1 MYFLKYNEHYFPA
14 SEKYQMTA
22 VPQIDDADV
31 FNSIHLDDLWCVDK
45 LILSKKLGYVCGP
58 AGIPPPVPGL
68 YVVRPI
74 MNLKSMCV
82 GTTIQYLNS
91 DSIPDGY
98 FWCEMFTGRHMSF
111 DYNWG
116 KQTLA
121 VEGFRTDPARLD
133 RFSRWSKIDQDFKLP
148 DVLQTLADRYVW
160 FNVEVIGD
168 KVIEVHFRY
177 NDDFANHTA
186 SKIVPVWIGQD
197 ITPPPNWA
205 WYASPMRD
213 RLGFWTRNN

>member
-1 MYFLKYNEHYFPA
+1 M
-14 SEKYQMTA
+14 SV
-22 VPQIDDADV
+22 VPQLGDTDV
-31 FNSIHLDDLWCVDK
+31 FDSIATDDLWCVDK
-45 LILSKKLGYVCGP
+45 LILSKKLGYTCGP
-58 AGIPPPVPGL
+58 AGIPPAVPGE

-74 MNLKSMCV
+74 VNLKMMSV
-82 GTTIQYLNS
+82 GATIQYLDS

-98 FWCEMFTGRHMSF
+98 FWCEIFTGRHLSF

-121 VEGFRTDPARLD
+121 VEGFRTDPLRLD
-133 RFSRWSKIDQDFKLP
+133 RFSRWAKVDEDFKLP
-148 DVLQTLADRYVW
+148 EILQTVADKYKW

-186 SKIVPVWIGQD
+186 TTIIPVWCD
-197 ITPPPNWA
+197 EF
-205 WYASPMRD
+205 YSSPAGD
-213 RLGFWTRNN
+213 RLGFILKDNK

>member
-1 MYFLKYNEHYFPA
+1 MIV
-14 SEKYQMTA
+14 
-22 VPQIDDADV
+22 VPQIGDADV
-31 FNSIHLDDLWCVDK
+31 FDSIHPDDLWCVDK
-45 LILSKKLGYVCGP
+45 LILSKKLGHVCGP
-58 AGIPPPVPGL
+58 AGIPPPVPGQ

-82 GTTIQYLNS
+82 GTTIQFLDS

-133 RFSRWSKIDQDFKLP
+133 RFSRWTKIDQDFKLP
-148 DVLQTLADRYVW
+148 DVLQTLANRYIW

-168 KVIEVHFRY
+168 QLIVVHF
-177 NDDFANHTA
+177 
-186 SKIVPVWIGQD
+186 
-197 ITPPPNWA
+197 
-205 WYASPMRD
+205 
-213 RLGFWTRNN
+213 